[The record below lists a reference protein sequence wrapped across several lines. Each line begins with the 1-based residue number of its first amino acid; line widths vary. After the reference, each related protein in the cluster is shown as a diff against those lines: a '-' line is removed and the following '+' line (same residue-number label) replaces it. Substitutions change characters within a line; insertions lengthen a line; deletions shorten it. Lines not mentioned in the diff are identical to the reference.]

1 MASSTD
7 SDNSLLIQP
16 DSSRGS
22 SVSSGLQEEYDEL
35 LKYAIVTP
43 KLGQPRSSEQLSLPQ
58 LRIPPEPVTTIHEYS
73 DSSNHSRIET
83 DSLASGRDS
92 AMGSDEL
99 ETERQNRT
107 KTSNVTSILGGTTGM
122 ISSVYISSSFSKL
135 DKQASINQ
143 MEKST
148 HGDHMMQLSNKIE
161 KWNEEYR
168 NKILNEV
175 DTMRLN
181 MEESL
186 HQKFHSQEKEFQNTI
201 TTLQNEVESLQELL
215 HTYESS
221 LKRKDIVISNLTR
234 ALHTSKEKQEMM
246 RAFSHWKTRLVDEKR
261 LNFTSKLARQ
271 HWEHSLKKKSW
282 RSWRM
287 LVEGG
292 WKRKVEQACQLK
304 AQEVCVQLTRDYEAQ
319 VAELSQS
326 LENSRAE
333 ISKLEHGRRVFEE
346 DMKKAFMRSVCA
358 LNLEAMTMFQTPESE
373 DTSRDENIPDVTED
387 HDVTGMT
394 QKIQPSV
401 TEKPKQPP
409 TEVRR
414 NVRLIQP
421 TSNNSD
427 MTSHNSSKQPRD
439 LRGHAVLVKRH
450 HPNIQNYQT
459 QQKLC
464 HVEKQPNTP
473 VRSISCKWNT
483 GSN

>member
-43 KLGQPRSSEQLSLPQ
+43 KLGQLRSNEQIPLPQ
-58 LRIPPEPVTTIHEYS
+58 LRIPPEPVTTVHEYS
-73 DSSNHSRIET
+73 DSSNHSRMET

-99 ETERQNRT
+99 ETERQNRP
-107 KTSNVTSILGGTTGM
+107 KPSNVTSILGGTTA
-122 ISSVYISSSFSKL
+122 

-148 HGDHMMQLSNKIE
+148 HGDNMMQLSNKIE

-175 DTMRLN
+175 DAMRLN

-186 HQKFHSQEKEFQNTI
+186 HQKFHSQEKEFHNTI

-246 RAFSHWKTRLVDEKR
+246 RVFSQWKTRLVDEKR

-271 HWEHSLKKKSW
+271 HWEHSLKTKSW

-304 AQEVCVQLTRDYEAQ
+304 AQEVCVQLTRDYEAK
-319 VAELSQS
+319 VDELSQS
-326 LENSRAE
+326 LENSRSE

-387 HDVTGMT
+387 RDVTGMT
-394 QKIQPSV
+394 QNIQPSV

-421 TSNNSD
+421 TTNNSD
-427 MTSHNSSKQPRD
+427 MTSHNSSRQPRD

-473 VRSISCKWNT
+473 VRSISSKWNT